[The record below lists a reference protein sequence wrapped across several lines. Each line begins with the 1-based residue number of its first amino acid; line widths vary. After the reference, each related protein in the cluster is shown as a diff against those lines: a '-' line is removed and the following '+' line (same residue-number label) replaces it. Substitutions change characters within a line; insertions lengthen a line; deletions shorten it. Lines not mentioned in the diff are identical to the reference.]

1 MFVDFDTLPA
11 EARVWVYQANRPL
24 NPKEQREI
32 ISFLSDFL
40 ENWTA
45 HQQSLKAST
54 KIMDNFFLIIGVDER
69 FQAASGCSIDKQVH
83 CIKQIEEK
91 WKVSLLDHSQVAY
104 LSEDKVKFVHFKK
117 IKEAIIENAIS
128 PETLIFNKN
137 IGTKKDL
144 ENVWLLPAQ
153 ETWLK
158 NYFQRNLLGI

>member
-24 NPKEQREI
+24 NQEEQKEI
-32 ISFLSDFL
+32 LTFLSGFL

-45 HQQSLKAST
+45 HQQSLRASA
-54 KIMDNFFLIIGVDER
+54 KIMDNFFVIVGLDEE

-83 CIKQIEEK
+83 FIKQIEEK
-91 WKVSLLDHSQVAY
+91 WKVSLLDHSQIAY
-104 LSEDKVKFVHFKK
+104 LSEGEVKFVHFNK
-117 IKEAIIENAIS
+117 IKDAIIEGIIS

-137 IGTKKDL
+137 IATKKDL
-144 ENVWLLPAQ
+144 ESAWLLPAQ

-158 NYFQRNLLGI
+158 SYFQGNLLGI